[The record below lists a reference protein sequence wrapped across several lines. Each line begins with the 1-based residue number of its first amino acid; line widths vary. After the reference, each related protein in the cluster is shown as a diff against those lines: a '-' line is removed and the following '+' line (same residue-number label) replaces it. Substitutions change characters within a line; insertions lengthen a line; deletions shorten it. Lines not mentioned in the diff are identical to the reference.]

1 MGESRLHYRS
11 CKMNLR
17 NFGYKVLIINEAAT
31 ELKNKGIIT
40 GNETPN
46 EFASIIVQYQLKREL
61 KAENYAKSN
70 VGHFIILSDRS
81 AIEPAAYIGI
91 DKISEILNRFGKTF
105 EQVRNSYDMV
115 IHVTSVAKDASEFYT
130 LENNSARSE
139 SISEAIAIDENLIE
153 VWAKHPNRYIADN
166 NCNGFEEKLKKIQTV
181 VVNHI
186 HKKLCIH
193 ELNKDR

>member
-1 MGESRLHYRS
+1 MGESHLHYRS

-40 GNETPN
+40 GNETPS

-91 DKISEILNRFGKTF
+91 DKISEILNKFGKTF

-139 SISEAIAIDENLIE
+139 SISEAIAIDDNLIE

-166 NCNGFEEKLKKIQTV
+166 NCNGFEEKLKKIQIV
-181 VVNHI
+181 VLNHI
-186 HKKLCIH
+186 HEKLCTH